1 MTPKTDREWEE
12 LHESERLRVN
22 SIAPWS
28 NDLDICPFCHKPIA
42 LEEIRTQA
50 GLVWGSECCFVTLEI
65 LGNLDVFRGLPGNLQ
80 QIELKR
86 VRDELTYLV
95 RMNKKAAEEYDH
107 EAAAALNRD
116 MERLG
121 LLKH

>member
-12 LHESERLRVN
+12 LHESHRLRVN

-28 NDLDICPFCHKPIA
+28 NELDTCPFCGEPIE
-42 LEEIRTQA
+42 LQQIRTQA

-65 LGNLDVFRGLPGNLQ
+65 LSNLDVFRGLPENLQ

-86 VRDELTYLV
+86 VRDELTYLA
-95 RMNKKAAEEYDH
+95 RMYKKAAEDYDH
-107 EAAAALNRD
+107 EAAAALNRG